1 MNAGIELLL
10 KRMDSHPEEFTGPM
24 ASDNALVSF
33 NSRWYRLIH
42 TAISGGFI
50 PPEEIDRMKEKLNA
64 LQSEKFA
71 SEVMKELMDPSPRTT
86 VAAQSGLVNATME
99 RYSGGFVN
107 AGMVRNQNTTTASLQ
122 PNRHT
127 TTLATIED
135 LHLQLADRYRAEY
148 AKAQADTFLDKAKA
162 LLRGIK

>member
-42 TAISGGFI
+42 TALTGGFI
-50 PPEEIDRMKEKLNA
+50 PPEEIARMKEKLNA

-71 SEVMKELMDPSPRTT
+71 SEVMKELMDPSPRITT
-86 VAAQSGLVNATME
+86 AAQYGPAGAGEL
-99 RYSGGFVN
+99 VN
-107 AGMVRNQNTTTASLQ
+107 AGMVRSQNTMTASLQ

-162 LLRGIK
+162 LLRGTK